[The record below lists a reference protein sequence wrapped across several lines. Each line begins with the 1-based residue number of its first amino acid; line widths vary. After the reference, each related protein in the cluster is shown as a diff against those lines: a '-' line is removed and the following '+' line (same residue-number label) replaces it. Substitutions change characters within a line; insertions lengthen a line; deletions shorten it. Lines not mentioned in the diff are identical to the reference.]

1 LFFSHAEKQLVVHG
15 GTMAES
21 IGRFKRITAEDA
33 QRQLTPPATA
43 TPFSEELATLFATMA
58 PFEHYAMVVKA
69 KEKGVVL
76 RERIMRFAQ
85 DNNIDGVHVRPGR
98 KKGKKTIIVW
108 REGRQQTPQE
118 PSVQDA
124 PAAISPGAE
133 DGQESNQPAE
143 GEYIEPLPPE
153 AGQSIMASDTA
164 PEEEQE
170 ERQEH
175 QP

>member
-1 LFFSHAEKQLVVHG
+1 
-15 GTMAES
+15 MAEG
-21 IGRFKRITAEDA
+21 IGRFTRITAQES
-33 QRQLTPPATA
+33 QRQLTPTATA
-43 TPFSEELATLFATMA
+43 TPFTAELATLFATMA

-85 DNNIDGVHVRPGR
+85 DNNIDGVHVRAGR

-108 REGRQQTPQE
+108 REVRQQTPQE
-118 PSVQDA
+118 PSVQNL

-133 DGQESNQPAE
+133 DEKASTQPDETGHRAAALAPGGPE
-143 GEYIEPLPPE
+143 GEPLVPPPPE
-153 AGQSIMASDTA
+153 AGQSIMASDTT

>member
-1 LFFSHAEKQLVVHG
+1 
-15 GTMAES
+15 MAEG
-21 IGRFKRITAEDA
+21 IGRFTRITAEEA
-33 QRQLTPPATA
+33 QRQLTPTATA
-43 TPFSEELATLFATMA
+43 TPFTAELVTLFATMA

-85 DNNIDGVHVRPGR
+85 DNNIDGVHVRAGR

-108 REGRQQTPQE
+108 REVRQQTPQE
-118 PSVQDA
+118 PSVQNL
-124 PAAISPGAE
+124 PADISPGAE
-133 DGQESNQPAE
+133 DENASTQPDETGHRAAALAT
-143 GEYIEPLPPE
+143 GEPDGEPLAPPPPE
-153 AGQSIMASDTA
+153 AGQSIMASDTT

>member
-1 LFFSHAEKQLVVHG
+1 
-15 GTMAES
+15 MAER
-21 IGRFKRITAEDA
+21 IGRFTRITAEEA
-33 QRQLTPPATA
+33 QRQLTPTATA
-43 TPFSEELATLFATMA
+43 TPFTAELATLFATMA

-85 DNNIDGVHVRPGR
+85 DNNMDGVHVRAGR

-108 REGRQQTPQE
+108 REVRQQTPQE
-118 PSVQDA
+118 PSVQNL
-124 PAAISPGAE
+124 PAAVSPGAE
-133 DGQESNQPAE
+133 DRNASTQPDETGNRAAALAPGGPE
-143 GEYIEPLPPE
+143 GEPLAPPPPE
-153 AGQSIMASDTA
+153 AGQSILASDTT